1 MLQCYKCDGVKGQ
14 DLPCDG
20 ASGKGKEVV
29 KHANFAMCRWLVLG
43 KHNDSRKKQS
53 LHTLCDLKI
62 PHPSFVFLKVDCDDK
77 CGLLL
82 ESRLPLDKHGNVVG
96 GEYR

>member
-20 ASGKGKEVV
+20 ASGKGKEV
-29 KHANFAMCRWLVLG
+29 C
-43 KHNDSRKKQS
+43 
-53 LHTLCDLKI
+53 TLYDQYLI
-62 PHPSFVFLKVDCDDK
+62 TSPHLCFVIFKVDCDDK

-82 ESRLPLDKHGNVVG
+82 ESRLPLDRHGNVIG
-96 GEYR
+96 GDYR